1 MRLTYCANG
10 VAGHIDLP
18 IACIEVMTAESL
30 AELAASCHWRD
41 HHPAALPG
49 ELTRVHLQDLDG
61 KELGMFEVRRE
72 MRPVFTA
79 SALPGRG

>member
-10 VAGHIDLP
+10 VAGHLDLP
-18 IACIEVMTAESL
+18 SSAAEFMTAEGL

-41 HHPAALPG
+41 HYPTELPALV
-49 ELTRVHLQDLDG
+49 TRVHLQHLDG

-72 MRPVFTA
+72 MRPIFTA
-79 SALPGRG
+79 RPL

>member
-18 IACIEVMTAESL
+18 IACVEVMTAESL

-41 HHPAALPG
+41 HHSTAELPP
-49 ELTRVHLQDLDG
+49 LVTKVHLQDLDG
-61 KELGMFEVRRE
+61 HELGMFEVRRE
-72 MRPVFTA
+72 MRPIFTA
-79 SALPGRG
+79 RPL